1 MARLRQ
7 LRGAALLAVG
17 FACGAI
23 AVGGAFAAK
32 YVTGGDTEVTSIK
45 LTGGGLPDLGQT
57 STYGVA
63 ELPGAI
69 RSYHDSGAYDSDL
82 VTVDAQA
89 RKALSKQLKTLAGSP
104 GPGKYSECN
113 DKGRK
118 CHKVEARDRA
128 RHRRDVALQLR
139 GAQRG
144 QLPAAGTVTGAVA
157 GNDPVIAP
165 TLALY
170 EYARSKGVEAFFI
183 TGRPEAIEADGA
195 VEPRQCRLRQG
206 LQPDHE
212 AARRGHD
219 DRVQERRAGR
229 NRGGPR
235 LHDPRQRRRPG
246 LGPRRG
252 ARAPCVQAPQP
263 DVLHSLSKGSGL
275 TWAYPWLP
283 A

>member
-89 RKALSKQLKTLAGSP
+89 RKALSKQLKALAGSP

-113 DKGRK
+113 NKGRK
-118 CHKVEARDRA
+118 CHKVKPAIVLDIDETSLSNYEGLNAA
-128 RHRRDVALQLR
+128 NFS
-139 GAQRG
+139 
-144 QLPAAGTVTGAVA
+144 AAGTVTGAVA

-183 TGRPEAIEADGA
+183 TGRPEAIEAAAQSNLVNVGFDEGFNLITK
-195 VEPRQCRLRQG
+195 P
-206 LQPDHE
+206 PDAGTTIEYKSGERAGIEEDLGYTILINVGDQDSDLAGGH
-212 AARRGHD
+212 ARR
-219 DRVQERRAGR
+219 AF
-229 NRGGPR
+229 
-235 LHDPRQRRRPG
+235 
-246 LGPRRG
+246 
-252 ARAPCVQAPQP
+252 
-263 DVLHSLSKGSGL
+263 K
-275 TWAYPWLP
+275 LP
-283 A
+283 NPMYFIP

>member
-1 MARLRQ
+1 MARPRQ

-63 ELPGAI
+63 ELPAAI

-82 VTVDAQA
+82 ATVDARA
-89 RKALSKQLKTLAGSP
+89 KKALSKQLKTLAGSP

-118 CHKVEARDRA
+118 CHKVKPAIVLDIDETSLSNYEGLNAA
-128 RHRRDVALQLR
+128 NFS
-139 GAQRG
+139 
-144 QLPAAGTVTGAVA
+144 AAGTVAGAVA

-183 TGRPEAIEADGA
+183 TGRPEAIEAA
-195 VEPRQCRLRQG
+195 AQSNLVNRRLRQG
-206 LQPDHE
+206 LQPDHQ

-246 LGPRRG
+246 LRPRRG

-263 DVLHSLSKGSGL
+263 DVLHSLSKVR
-275 TWAYPWLP
+275 A
-283 A
+283 